1 MMTQRGLT
9 ASQPWMRADT
19 HRGPE
24 HNRSTSEAEY
34 IDAALTFA
42 LSQLHLA
49 PHGRAIHMA
58 PLGRPAFGVRG
69 PLRARLCCRTHRW
82 RALARFGYQSEELCL
97 LCRRLRG
104 DRRQAPW
111 AYATQAIGAPG
122 GGRSTY
128 LASFLKFW
136 AVATSKTSSR
146 APLKP
151 LSRSRSSFRMR
162 FMCANSISTCL
173 RSRRDCWKAS
183 VLARARTRSR
193 TASSMS
199 RVTLRTGPVVHWGF
213 SEQ

>member
-1 MMTQRGLT
+1 MARSPSSSNQR
-9 ASQPWMRADT
+9 PDT
-19 HRGPE
+19 LMQD
-24 HNRSTSEAEY
+24 RSPPTRRNP
-34 IDAALTFA
+34 
-42 LSQLHLA
+42 LA
-49 PHGRAIHMA
+49 THGRTIHSGQKLSTRA
-58 PLGRPAFGVRG
+58 TPNLVRLPMDCVAELIDG
-69 PLRARLCCRTHRW
+69 AGWL
-82 RALARFGYQSEELCL
+82 ALGYQSIELCL

-104 DRRQAPW
+104 DRRQSPR

-122 GGRSTY
+122 GGRATY

-151 LSRSRSSFRMR
+151 LSRSRSSFKMR
-162 FMCANSISTCL
+162 FMCANNISTFL

-193 TASSMS
+193 TASSTS

-213 SEQ
+213 SGQAEQSLLGAR